1 MLYDAFWLDVQ
12 VQMPRKLHIGLVI
25 KFIGYLANKL
35 IRKDQTKIKT
45 IFTTMTI

>member
-1 MLYDAFWLDVQ
+1 MLHDAFWLDVQ

-35 IRKDQTKIKT
+35 IKYKIDKT
-45 IFTTMTI
+45 CIDK